1 MSEDIPQSSD
11 KTQSDESDESVPE
24 EPMFDERLD
33 KLTSQLTQVVTL
45 CKSMLVDNK
54 QLKKDLSKVNKEL
67 KKRNKKKNKQSG
79 GTKQLSG
86 FAKPTEISSELA
98 TFLNVNTSELL
109 ARTEVTKRINVYIKA
124 NDLQNPTNR
133 RIILPDS
140 KLSDLLK
147 NGTEEVTYFNLQ
159 RYMKIHFPK
168 KK

>member
-1 MSEDIPQSSD
+1 MSEDIPQSYD

-24 EPMFDERLD
+24 EPTFDERLD

-54 QLKKDLSKVNKEL
+54 QLKKDLTKVNKEL

-124 NDLQNPTNR
+124 NDLQNPANR